1 MNLSKQERKDLDKDM
16 KAETAE
22 YVLRTENLT
31 KTYGKNKVVNAVSMH
46 VKKGDIYGFIGKNG
60 AGKTTFMRMVSGL
73 AAPTEGSIELFG
85 SSDIEA
91 QRKRIGTLI
100 EDPGVYPNMTA
111 SENMEIVR
119 RSLGITDKN
128 AVNEMLDFVGLGNVG
143 NKKVKNFSMGMKQ
156 RLGLAISLVRNPDFL
171 VLDEPIN
178 GLDPSGI
185 KEIRDLLL
193 KLNKEKQI
201 TILISSHI
209 LGELSKVA
217 TRYGVIQN
225 GVLIEE
231 FGAEEL
237 EEKCKRCQKV
247 VVDDVVLASNILEEK
262 LAITNYDVLEN
273 KEIRIFE
280 RLDEAADIN
289 RALIMGGAALSESHL
304 TGQDLEGYFM
314 DLLDTPQKRQ
324 QKIGR
329 K

>member
-1 MNLSKQERKDLDKDM
+1 M
-16 KAETAE
+16 E
-22 YVLRTENLT
+22 YVLKTQNLT
-31 KTYGKNKVVNAVSMH
+31 KIYGKNKVVNAVNMH

-73 AAPTEGSIELFG
+73 AAPSDGSLELFE
-85 SSDIEA
+85 STEVET
-91 QRKRIGTLI
+91 QRKRIGILI
-100 EDPGVYPNMTA
+100 EDPGMYPNMTA
-111 SENMEIVR
+111 SQNMEIVR
-119 RSLGITDKN
+119 RNFGITDKN
-128 AVNEMLDFVGLGNVG
+128 VVNEMLEFVGLGDVG

-156 RLGLAISLVRNPDFL
+156 RLGIAISLVRNPDFL
-171 VLDEPIN
+171 ILDEPIN

-209 LGELSKVA
+209 LGELSKLA
-217 TRYGVIQN
+217 NRYGIIQN

-231 FGAEEL
+231 FDAEEL
-237 EEKCKRCQKV
+237 EERCKRCQKIKV
-247 VVDDVVLASNILEEK
+247 NDVSLASRILEEK

-280 RLDEAADIN
+280 KIDEAAVIN
-289 RALIMGGAALSESHL
+289 RALMEGGAELYESYL
-304 TGQDLEGYFM
+304 AGQDLEGYFM
-314 DLLDTPQKRQ
+314 DLLDAPQ
-324 QKIGR
+324 GR